1 MNARIP
7 NRNPS
12 ANENYSR
19 KQRLGKSSYERRIL
33 ERSVSDDI
41 VLDSIA
47 HYFRTQTI
55 ALIRPADQILK
66 SWLDI
71 TDKGDIVVGYQLLG
85 PPLKKKEQEVKV
97 KLTVYNGS

>member
-1 MNARIP
+1 L
-7 NRNPS
+7 
-12 ANENYSR
+12 E
-19 KQRLGKSSYERRIL
+19 KSI
-33 ERSVSDDI
+33 SDDI
-41 VLDSIA
+41 LLDIIA

-55 ALIRPADQILK
+55 ALIRPQDHILE

-85 PPLKKKEQEVKV
+85 PPLGGRCPPLKKEVKV